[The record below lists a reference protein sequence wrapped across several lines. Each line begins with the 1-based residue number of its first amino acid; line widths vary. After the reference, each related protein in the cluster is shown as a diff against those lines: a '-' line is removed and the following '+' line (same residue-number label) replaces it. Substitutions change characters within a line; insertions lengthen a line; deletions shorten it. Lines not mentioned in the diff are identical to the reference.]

1 MFQVIPRLTAQGPWR
16 QKTLIK
22 CAPLRQGIPLR
33 LTMSLIRFDDISIEF
48 GDVPLLT
55 RASFT
60 VEPGERICLIGRN
73 GAGKSTLL
81 KIITGQITP
90 DSGEIHYQQHLRI
103 SQLEQ
108 ALPGAI
114 DRKVSDVVRE
124 GLSEQQTLI
133 DQFNEL
139 SQQSMDKQGLK
150 ELEQLQAQ
158 IDAGGGWQVDKQVET
173 IISQLDLPADKTLA
187 ELSGGWRRRV
197 ALGKALVSNPDLLLL
212 DEPTNHLDI
221 STIEWLEHKVR
232 GYQGSVIF
240 ITHDR
245 SFLQKLAT
253 RIVEIELG
261 NLISWPGSFQ
271 NYLKLKEQAI
281 EEETTRNAL
290 FDKRLAEEEVWIRQG
305 IKARRTRNEGRVRA
319 LEAMRVQREQR
330 AKRQGKAKISVET
343 SEQSGRKVIEA
354 RSISHSYSGQQLI
367 NNIKIKIR
375 RGDRIGLIGNNGV
388 GKSTLLKI
396 LLGHIEPD
404 EGSVKLGTNLE
415 IGYFDQIHRE
425 LETDKTI
432 AENVGNG
439 KEYIKVNGKDRHIIG
454 YLRNFLFAPKRA
466 MTPVSALSGGERNR
480 VLLAKLFSQPSN
492 LLILDEPTNDLD
504 VEMLEVLE
512 EQLIQYQGTLI
523 IVSHD
528 REFLDNVVTSVL
540 VFEEDGQIQEYIGG
554 YSDWAKRGKGLKIA
568 DTQDHPSGH
577 IVDSDMTNNAQKK
590 DQGKLSYKYQRE
602 LDALPALIDQ
612 LEKDIATLE
621 EQTANPDFYNK
632 DYSETQPVLDELGE
646 KQKALDTAA
655 ERWIELE
662 EMKA

>member
-1 MFQVIPRLTAQGPWR
+1 
-16 QKTLIK
+16 
-22 CAPLRQGIPLR
+22 
-33 LTMSLIRFDDISIEF
+33 MSLIRLDDISIEF

-55 RASFT
+55 NANLT

-81 KIITGQITP
+81 KIITGQVKP
-90 DSGEIHYQQHLRI
+90 DQGEIHYRQHLRI

-108 ALPGAI
+108 TLPASI
-114 DRKVSDVVRE
+114 DRKVYDIVKE
-124 GLSEQQTLI
+124 GLSDQQALI

-139 SQQSMDKQGLK
+139 SNQTMDKQGLK
-150 ELEQLQAQ
+150 KLEELQAQ
-158 IDAGGGWQVDKQVET
+158 IDAGGGWQLDKQVET
-173 IISQLDLPADKTLA
+173 VISQLDLPAEKSLA
-187 ELSGGWRRRV
+187 DLSGGWRRRV

-245 SFLQKLAT
+245 NFLQKLAT
-253 RIVEIELG
+253 RILEVELG
-261 NLISWPGSFQ
+261 NLTSWPGSFQ

-290 FDKRLAEEEVWIRQG
+290 FDKRLAEEETWIRQG

-319 LEAMRVQREQR
+319 LEAMREKREQR
-330 AKRQGKAKISVET
+330 IKRQGKAKINVET

-354 RSISHSYSGQQLI
+354 RSISHGYGDEQLI
-367 NNIKIKIR
+367 NNVKIKIR

-404 EGSVKLGTNLE
+404 QGSVKLGTNLE

-425 LETDKTI
+425 LDTEKTI

-439 KEYIKVNGKDRHIIG
+439 KEYIKINGKDRHIIG

-466 MTPVSALSGGERNR
+466 MTPVKALSGGECNR
-480 VLLAKLFSQPSN
+480 VLLAKLFTRPTN
-492 LLILDEPTNDLD
+492 LLVLDEPTNDLD

-512 EQLIQYQGTLI
+512 EQLVQYQGTLI

-528 REFLDNVVTSVL
+528 REFLDNVVTSVF

-577 IVDSDMTNNAQKK
+577 IVDNDMTNNAKKK
-590 DQGKLSYKYQRE
+590 DHGKLSYKFQRE
-602 LDALPALIDQ
+602 LDALPAIIDQ
-612 LEKDIATLE
+612 LEKDIAILE
-621 EQTANPDFYNK
+621 EQTANPDFYNR
-632 DYSETQPVLDELGE
+632 DYSEIQPVLDELGE
-646 KQKALDTAA
+646 KQQALDIAA

-662 EMKA
+662 KMKA

>member
-1 MFQVIPRLTAQGPWR
+1 
-16 QKTLIK
+16 
-22 CAPLRQGIPLR
+22 
-33 LTMSLIRFDDISIEF
+33 MSLIRLDDISIEF

-55 RASFT
+55 HANFS

-81 KIITGQITP
+81 KIITGQIKP
-90 DSGEIHYQQHLRI
+90 DNGEIHYRQHLRI

-108 ALPGAI
+108 ALPTAI

-124 GLSEQQTLI
+124 GLADQQTLI

-139 SQQSMDKQGLK
+139 SQQTMDKQGLK
-150 ELEQLQAQ
+150 NLEVLQAQ

-187 ELSGGWRRRV
+187 QLSGGWRRRV
-197 ALGKALVSNPDLLLL
+197 ALGKALVSNPDVLLL

-221 STIEWLEHKVR
+221 STIEWLEHKIR

-245 SFLQKLAT
+245 NFLQKLAT
-253 RIVEIELG
+253 RIVEIDLG

-271 NYLKLKEQAI
+271 NYLVLKEKAI
-281 EEETTRNAL
+281 EEEETRHAL

-305 IKARRTRNEGRVRA
+305 IKARRTRNEGRVRS
-319 LEAMRVQREQR
+319 LEAMREQREQR

-343 SEQSGRKVIEA
+343 SDKSGRKVVEA
-354 RSISHSYSGQQLI
+354 RSISHGYGGEQLI
-367 NNIKIKIR
+367 NNIKVKIR

-396 LLGHIEPD
+396 LLGQIKPD

-439 KEYIKVNGKDRHIIG
+439 KEYIKINGKDRHIIG

-512 EQLIQYQGTLI
+512 EQLMEYQGTLI

-528 REFLDNVVTSVL
+528 RAFLDNVVTSVL
-540 VFEEDGQIQEYIGG
+540 VFEENGQIQEYIGG
-554 YSDWAKRGKGLKIA
+554 YSDWAQRGKGLKIA

-577 IVDSDMTNNAQKK
+577 IVDNDTTLHAKK
-590 DQGKLSYKYQRE
+590 APAVKLSYKFQRE
-602 LDALPALIDQ
+602 LDTLPALID
-612 LEKDIATLE
+612 TLE
-621 EQTANPDFYNK
+621 TELAILQEQTGNPDFYNQPFT
-632 DYSETQPVLDELGE
+632 ETQPILDSLEE
-646 KQKALDTAA
+646 KQHALDTAS
-655 ERWIELE
+655 ERWVELE
-662 EMKA
+662 EMKG

>member
-1 MFQVIPRLTAQGPWR
+1 
-16 QKTLIK
+16 
-22 CAPLRQGIPLR
+22 
-33 LTMSLIRFDDISIEF
+33 MSLIRLDDISIEF

-55 RASFT
+55 NANLT

-81 KIITGQITP
+81 KIITGQVKP
-90 DSGEIHYQQHLRI
+90 DQGEIHYRQHLRI

-108 ALPGAI
+108 TLPASI
-114 DRKVSDVVRE
+114 DRKVYDIVKE
-124 GLSEQQTLI
+124 GLSDQQALI

-139 SQQSMDKQGLK
+139 SNQTMDKQGLK
-150 ELEQLQAQ
+150 KLEELQAQ
-158 IDAGGGWQVDKQVET
+158 IDAGGGWQLDKQVET
-173 IISQLDLPADKTLA
+173 VISQLDLPAEKSLA
-187 ELSGGWRRRV
+187 DLSGGWRRRV

-245 SFLQKLAT
+245 NFLQKLAT
-253 RIVEIELG
+253 RIVEVELG
-261 NLISWPGSFQ
+261 NLTSWPGSFQ

-290 FDKRLAEEEVWIRQG
+290 FDKRLAEEETWIRQG

-319 LEAMRVQREQR
+319 LEAMREKREQR
-330 AKRQGKAKISVET
+330 IKRQGKAKINVET

-354 RSISHSYSGQQLI
+354 RSISHGYGDEQLI
-367 NNIKIKIR
+367 NNVKIKIR

-404 EGSVKLGTNLE
+404 QGSVKLGTNLE

-425 LETDKTI
+425 LDTEKTI

-439 KEYIKVNGKDRHIIG
+439 KEYIKINGKDRHIIG

-466 MTPVSALSGGERNR
+466 MTPVKALSGGECNR
-480 VLLAKLFSQPSN
+480 VLLAKLFTRPTN
-492 LLILDEPTNDLD
+492 LLVLDEPTNDLD

-512 EQLIQYQGTLI
+512 EQLVQYQGTLI

-528 REFLDNVVTSVL
+528 REFLDNVVTSVF

-554 YSDWAKRGKGLKIA
+554 YSDWVKRGKGLKIA

-577 IVDSDMTNNAQKK
+577 IVDNDMTNNAKKK
-590 DQGKLSYKYQRE
+590 DHGKLSYKFQRE
-602 LDALPALIDQ
+602 LDALPAIIDQ
-612 LEKDIATLE
+612 LEKDIAILE
-621 EQTANPDFYNK
+621 EQTANPDFYNR

-646 KQKALDTAA
+646 KQQALDIAA

>member
-1 MFQVIPRLTAQGPWR
+1 
-16 QKTLIK
+16 
-22 CAPLRQGIPLR
+22 
-33 LTMSLIRFDDISIEF
+33 MSLIRLDDISIEF

-55 RASFT
+55 NTSLT

-81 KIITGQITP
+81 KIITGQIKP
-90 DSGEIHYQQHLRI
+90 DNGEIHYRQHLRI

-108 ALPGAI
+108 ALPASV
-114 DRKVSDVVRE
+114 DRKVYDVVKE
-124 GLSEQQTLI
+124 GLADQQALI
-133 DQFNEL
+133 DEFNKL
-139 SQQSMDKQGLK
+139 SHQSLDKQGLK

-158 IDAGGGWQVDKQVET
+158 IDAGGGWQIDKQVET
-173 IISQLDLPADKTLA
+173 IISQLDLPAEKTLA
-187 ELSGGWRRRV
+187 DLSGGWRRRV

-245 SFLQKLAT
+245 NFLQKLAT
-253 RIVEIELG
+253 RIVEVELG

-290 FDKRLAEEEVWIRQG
+290 FDKRLAEEEAWIRQG

-319 LEAMRVQREQR
+319 LEAMREKREQR
-330 AKRQGKAKISVET
+330 IKRQGKAKISVET

-354 RSISHSYSGQQLI
+354 RSISHGYGGEQLI

-404 EGSVKLGTNLE
+404 QGTVKLGTNLE
-415 IGYFDQIHRE
+415 VGYFDQIRRE

-432 AENVGNG
+432 AENVGDG
-439 KEYIKVNGKDRHIIG
+439 KEYIKINGKDRHIIG
-454 YLRNFLFAPKRA
+454 YLRNFLFSPKRA
-466 MTPVSALSGGERNR
+466 MTPVKALSGGECNR
-480 VLLAKLFSQPSN
+480 VLLAKLFTRPTN
-492 LLILDEPTNDLD
+492 LLVLDEPTNDLD

-512 EQLIQYQGTLI
+512 EQLVQYQGTLI

-577 IVDSDMTNNAQKK
+577 IVDNDTLTNAKKK
-590 DQGKLSYKYQRE
+590 DHGKLSYKFQRE

-612 LEKDIATLE
+612 LEKEIAALE

-632 DYSETQPVLDELGE
+632 DYTETQPILDKLGE
-646 KQKALDTAA
+646 KQQELDTAA

-662 EMKA
+662 EMKG

>member
-1 MFQVIPRLTAQGPWR
+1 
-16 QKTLIK
+16 
-22 CAPLRQGIPLR
+22 
-33 LTMSLIRFDDISIEF
+33 MSLIRLDDISIEF

-55 RASFT
+55 HANFT

-81 KIITGQITP
+81 KIITGQIKP
-90 DSGEIHYQQHLRI
+90 DHGESHYRQHLRI

-108 ALPGAI
+108 ALPSGI
-114 DRKVSDVVRE
+114 DRKVSDVVRD
-124 GLSEQQTLI
+124 GLADQQALI

-139 SQQSMDKQGLK
+139 SQQTMDKRGLK
-150 ELEQLQAQ
+150 NLEKLQAQ
-158 IDAGGGWQVDKQVET
+158 IDASGGWNIEKQVET
-173 IISQLDLPADKTLA
+173 IISQLNLPANKTLA

-221 STIEWLEHKVR
+221 STIEWLEHKIR

-245 SFLQKLAT
+245 NFLQKLAT
-253 RIVEIELG
+253 RIVEIDLG

-271 NYLKLKEQAI
+271 NYLTLKEKSL
-281 EEETTRNAL
+281 EEESTRHAL

-319 LEAMRVQREQR
+319 LEAMREQREQR
-330 AKRQGKAKISVET
+330 AKRQGKARISVET
-343 SEQSGRKVIEA
+343 SDQSGRKVIEA
-354 RSISHSYSGQQLI
+354 RSICHSYSGEQLI
-367 NNIKIKIR
+367 KNIKIKIR

-396 LLGHIEPD
+396 LLGQVEPD
-404 EGSVKLGTNLE
+404 EGSVKMGTNLE
-415 IGYFDQIHRE
+415 VGYFDQIHRE
-425 LETDKTI
+425 LETEKTI

-439 KEYIKVNGKDRHIIG
+439 KEYIKLNGKDRHIIG
-454 YLRNFLFAPKRA
+454 YLQNFLFSPKRA
-466 MTPVSALSGGERNR
+466 MTPVKALSGGERNR

-492 LLILDEPTNDLD
+492 LLVLDEPTNDLD

-512 EQLIQYQGTLI
+512 EQLVEYQGTLI

-540 VFEEDGQIQEYIGG
+540 VFEEDGQIQEYVGG
-554 YSDWAKRGKGLKIA
+554 YSDWARRGKDLKIA

-577 IVDSDMTNNAQKK
+577 IVDHDSTLHTKK
-590 DQGKLSYKYQRE
+590 SPPEKLSYKFQRE
-602 LDALPALIDQ
+602 LDALPETIDK
-612 LEKDIATLE
+612 LEKDLAILQ
-621 EQTANPDFYNK
+621 EQTADPEFYNLAFT
-632 DYSETQPVLDELGE
+632 ETQPILDSLAD
-646 KQKALDTAA
+646 KQQALDIAA
-655 ERWIELE
+655 ERWVELE
-662 EMKA
+662 EMKN

>member
-1 MFQVIPRLTAQGPWR
+1 
-16 QKTLIK
+16 
-22 CAPLRQGIPLR
+22 
-33 LTMSLIRFDDISIEF
+33 MSLIRLDDISIEF

-55 RASFT
+55 QANFT

-81 KIITGQITP
+81 KIITGQIKP
-90 DSGEIHYQQHLRI
+90 DHGEIHYRQHLRI

-108 ALPGAI
+108 ALPTGV
-114 DRKVSDVVRE
+114 DRKVSDVVRD
-124 GLSEQQTLI
+124 GLADQQVLI

-139 SQQSMDKQGLK
+139 SQQTMDKHGLK
-150 ELEQLQAQ
+150 KLEQLQAQ
-158 IDAGGGWQVDKQVET
+158 IDTSGGWSIEKQVET
-173 IISQLDLPADKTLA
+173 IISQLDLPANKTLA

-221 STIEWLEHKVR
+221 STIEWLEHKIR

-245 SFLQKLAT
+245 NFLQKLAT
-253 RIVEIELG
+253 RIVEIDLG
-261 NLISWPGSFQ
+261 NLISWPGDFQ
-271 NYLKLKEQAI
+271 NYLTLKEKSL
-281 EEETTRNAL
+281 EEESTRHAL

-305 IKARRTRNEGRVRA
+305 VKARRTRNEGRVRA
-319 LEAMRVQREQR
+319 LEAMREQREQR
-330 AKRQGKAKISVET
+330 AMRQGQAKISVET

-354 RSISHSYSGQQLI
+354 RSICHGYSGEQLI
-367 NNIKIKIR
+367 KNVKIKIR

-396 LLGHIEPD
+396 LLGQIEPD
-404 EGSVKLGTNLE
+404 EGSVKMGTNLE

-439 KEYIKVNGKDRHIIG
+439 KEYIKINGKDLHIIG
-454 YLRNFLFAPKRA
+454 YLRNFLFSPKRA
-466 MTPVSALSGGERNR
+466 MTPVKALSGGERNR

-492 LLILDEPTNDLD
+492 LLVMDEPTNDLD

-512 EQLIQYQGTLI
+512 ERLVAYQGTLI

-540 VFEEDGQIQEYIGG
+540 VFEGDGQIQEYVGG
-554 YSDWAKRGKGLKIA
+554 YSDWARRGKDLKIA

-577 IVDSDMTNNAQKK
+577 IVDHDSTLHTKK
-590 DQGKLSYKYQRE
+590 APPGKLSYKFQRE
-602 LDALPALIDQ
+602 LDALPEIIDK
-612 LEKDIATLE
+612 LETELAILQ
-621 EQTANPDFYNK
+621 EQTADPEFYNLAFT
-632 DYSETQPVLDELGE
+632 ETQPVLDSLAE
-646 KQKALDTAA
+646 KQQALDIAA
-655 ERWIELE
+655 ERWVELE
-662 EMKA
+662 EMKS

>member
-1 MFQVIPRLTAQGPWR
+1 
-16 QKTLIK
+16 
-22 CAPLRQGIPLR
+22 
-33 LTMSLIRFDDISIEF
+33 MSLIRLDDISIEF

-55 RASFT
+55 HANFT

-81 KIITGQITP
+81 KIITQQIKP
-90 DSGEIHYQQHLRI
+90 DQGEIHYRQHLRI

-108 ALPGAI
+108 ALPTAI

-124 GLSEQQTLI
+124 GLADQQTLI

-139 SQQSMDKQGLK
+139 SQQTMDKQGLK
-150 ELEQLQAQ
+150 NLEVLQAQ

-187 ELSGGWRRRV
+187 QLSGGWRRRV

-245 SFLQKLAT
+245 NFLQKLAT
-253 RIVEIELG
+253 RIVEIDLG
-261 NLISWPGSFQ
+261 NLVSWPGSFQ
-271 NYLKLKEQAI
+271 NYLVLKEKAI
-281 EEETTRNAL
+281 EEEETRHAL

-319 LEAMRVQREQR
+319 LEAMREQREQR

-343 SEQSGRKVIEA
+343 SDKSGRKVIEA
-354 RSISHSYSGQQLI
+354 RSICHGYGGEQLI
-367 NNIKIKIR
+367 NNIKVKIR

-396 LLGHIEPD
+396 LLGQIKPD
-404 EGSVKLGTNLE
+404 QGSVKLGTNLD

-439 KEYIKVNGKDRHIIG
+439 KEYIKINGKDRHIIG

-480 VLLAKLFSQPSN
+480 VLLAKLFSQPCN
-492 LLILDEPTNDLD
+492 LLVLDEPTNDLD

-512 EQLIQYQGTLI
+512 EQLMEYQGTLI

-528 REFLDNVVTSVL
+528 RAFLDNVVTSVL
-540 VFEEDGQIQEYIGG
+540 VFEEDGQIQEYVGG
-554 YSDWAKRGKGLKIA
+554 YSDWARRGKDLKIA

-577 IVDSDMTNNAQKK
+577 IIDHDTTLHAKK
-590 DQGKLSYKYQRE
+590 APTGKLSYKFQRE
-602 LDALPALIDQ
+602 LDALPTIIDK
-612 LEKDIATLE
+612 LETELAILQ
-621 EQTANPDFYNK
+621 EQTADPEFY
-632 DYSETQPVLDELGE
+632 SLAFTETQPILDSLEE
-646 KQKALDTAA
+646 KQHALDAA
-655 ERWIELE
+655 SERWVELE
-662 EMKA
+662 EIKG